1 MNIDKT
7 YCVFGD
13 SVTQAAYIKTSWVD
27 MLRIYLEKKYSNDF
41 INVFNLGVGG
51 NTSDDVAKRFKFESI
66 MRAPTDIIIAVGVN
80 DSGYFRTPDKPIVS
94 EVNFDKNITSLI
106 TEAKEFTGNI
116 TFVGLV
122 LGDDSILKPFPDS
135 SQGKSYKYERV
146 EEYNRR
152 VQEMAQTNSC
162 RFIQL
167 FEKLKPEDFLD
178 GLHPND
184 QGHKKIFEEVKKYF

>member
-51 NTSDDVAKRFKFESI
+51 NTTDDVAKRFKFESL
-66 MRAPTDIIIAVGVN
+66 MRTPTDIIFAVGVN

-122 LGDDSILKPFPDS
+122 LGDDSVLKPFPDS
-135 SQGKSYKYERV
+135 SQGKSYEYKRV
-146 EEYNRR
+146 EKYNRR
-152 VQEMAQTNSC
+152 AQEIAQTNSC